1 MDTEKLNILQ
11 LLIEHQE
18 EDFSIRQISLRRK
31 INYKSAYQAVQK
43 LNKEGVIDLVKL
55 GNTIICRF
63 NRNFN
68 DSVFM
73 VEYYRR
79 QELFKDQD
87 FRVMYGRFK
96 AVNNQFILLLFG
108 SHAKK
113 TQTKHSD
120 IDFLLITNHPEEIKH
135 QVSLLPLAIH
145 LTHIKYADF
154 QAMLRS
160 KEFTV
165 VSEAIKKN
173 IILVG
178 IEDYYRM
185 VNNAQ

>member
-1 MDTEKLNILQ
+1 
-11 LLIEHQE
+11 
-18 EDFSIRQISLRRK
+18 
-31 INYKSAYQAVQK
+31 
-43 LNKEGVIDLVKL
+43 
-55 GNTIICRF
+55 
-63 NRNFN
+63 
-68 DSVFM
+68 
-73 VEYYRR
+73 
-79 QELFKDQD
+79 
-87 FRVMYGRFK
+87 
-96 AVNNQFILLLFG
+96 
-108 SHAKK
+108 
-113 TQTKHSD
+113 
-120 IDFLLITNHPEEIKH
+120 
-135 QVSLLPLAIH
+135 LAIH